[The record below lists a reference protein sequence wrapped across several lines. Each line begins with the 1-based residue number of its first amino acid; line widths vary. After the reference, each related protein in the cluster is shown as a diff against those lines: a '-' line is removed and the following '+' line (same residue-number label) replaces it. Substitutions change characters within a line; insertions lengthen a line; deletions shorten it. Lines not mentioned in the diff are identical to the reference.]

1 MDIPNGVRP
10 AFLSKEGYERKRFRL
25 IEAHVGRCRSQG
37 SRAIHSMAEPLVL
50 ARRRGA
56 PMDKHSIAEEAIDD
70 VIEYEHGIRPN
81 FGQFAQQLLQ
91 VFFVG
96 LTIGMQRN
104 VVPALAESE
113 FGVPPGS
120 FSLLMAFVVSF
131 GFVKGAMNFVSGR
144 LSEKI
149 GRRKVLLAGWI
160 VALPIPFIFLY
171 APSWSWIVGANVLLG
186 INQGFAWSMTVTSK
200 LDIVR
205 PEQRGVATGFNEFA
219 GYGGVALAGLITGYL
234 ASDFDPRMSLF
245 VFGLLVILLALC
257 LALLFSRETVGWA
270 RAESAA
276 HAAGTHAGP
285 RPRFPENLSEHPS
298 TREVFVFVSFRHR
311 TFAALS
317 QAGCVEKFV
326 DALVW
331 GFFPVYLR
339 ARGVSLVD
347 IGWIV
352 GVYGFVWGG
361 SQLWTGPLSDTVG
374 RKWLIVIG
382 MWICAVG
389 VATTLFVDGVTAWTM
404 TAAMTGLGMALL
416 YPTLIAAVGDISHPS
431 WRGSSLGVYRF
442 WRDAGYGIGALLLG
456 VIADRFGALEAGFW
470 LTAVA
475 IGLSGLWV
483 ALAMD
488 ETLARINPQS

>member
-1 MDIPNGVRP
+1 MRTDRNSV
-10 AFLSKEGYERKRFRL
+10 ADE
-25 IEAHVGRCRSQG
+25 
-37 SRAIHSMAEPLVL
+37 
-50 ARRRGA
+50 
-56 PMDKHSIAEEAIDD
+56 
-70 VIEYEHGIRPN
+70 VIGEVTEYVHGIRPN
-81 FGQFAQQLLQ
+81 LGQFAQQLLQ

-113 FGVPPGS
+113 FGMPAGS
-120 FSLLMAFVVSF
+120 FALLMAFVVSF

-144 LSEKI
+144 VSEKV
-149 GRRKVLLAGWI
+149 GRRKVLIWGWL

-171 APSWSWIVGANVLLG
+171 APSWNWIVAANVLLG

-219 GYGGVALAGLITGYL
+219 GYGGVALAGLITGFL
-234 ASDFDPRMSLF
+234 ASAFDPRMSLF
-245 VFGLLVILLALC
+245 VFGLSVILLALVS
-257 LALLFSRETVGWA
+257 ALLFSRETVHWA

-276 HAAGTHAGP
+276 HKAGTHVGP
-285 RPRFPENLSEHPS
+285 RPRFPKNVSEHPS
-298 TREVFVFVSFRHR
+298 TKEIFALVTYRHK

-331 GFFPVYLR
+331 VFFPVYLH
-339 ARGVSLVD
+339 AKGVSLVD

-361 SQLWTGPLSDTVG
+361 SQLWTGPLSDAIG
-374 RKWLIVIG
+374 RKWPIVIG
-382 MWICAVG
+382 MWTCAIGV
-389 VATTLFVDGVTAWTM
+389 VATLYVDGMTGWSM
-404 TAAMTGLGMALL
+404 TAAVTGVGMALL
-416 YPTLIAAVGDISHPS
+416 YPTLIAAIGDISHPD

-442 WRDAGYGIGALLLG
+442 WRDIGYGIGALSLG
-456 VIADRFGALEAGFW
+456 VIADAYGALEAGFW
-470 LTAVA
+470 FTAIAMAV
-475 IGLSGLWV
+475 SGLWV
-483 ALAMD
+483 AIAMD
-488 ETLARINPQS
+488 ETLARINPDEDS

>member
-1 MDIPNGVRP
+1 MNQDRYSV
-10 AFLSKEGYERKRFRL
+10 A
-25 IEAHVGRCRSQG
+25 
-37 SRAIHSMAEPLVL
+37 
-50 ARRRGA
+50 
-56 PMDKHSIAEEAIDD
+56 DEAIED
-70 VIEYEHGIRPN
+70 VVEYVHGIRPN
-81 FGQFAQQLLQ
+81 LGQFAQQLLQ

-120 FSLLMAFVVSF
+120 FTLLMAFVVSF

-144 LSEKI
+144 VSEKA
-149 GRRKVLLAGWI
+149 GRRKVLIWGWL

-171 APSWSWIVGANVLLG
+171 APSWNWIVAANVLLG

-234 ASDFDPRMSLF
+234 ASDFDPRWSLF
-245 VFGLLVILLALC
+245 VFGLSVILLALVS
-257 LALLFSRETVGWA
+257 ALLFSRETVHWA

-276 HAAGTHAGP
+276 HKAGTHDGP
-285 RPRFPENLSEHPS
+285 RPRFPSNVSEHPS
-298 TREVFVFVSFRHR
+298 TKEIFTLVSFRHR
-311 TFAALS
+311 TFMALS

-331 GFFPVYLR
+331 GFFPVYLHS
-339 ARGVSLVD
+339 RGLSLID

-361 SQLWTGPLSDTVG
+361 SQLWTGPLSDAIG
-374 RKWLIVIG
+374 RKWPIVIG
-382 MWICAVG
+382 MWTCAAG
-389 VATTLFVDGVTAWTM
+389 IVATLFVNGLPAWSLAAAITGV
-404 TAAMTGLGMALL
+404 GMALL
-416 YPTLIAAVGDISHPS
+416 YPTLIAAIGDISHPN

-442 WRDAGYGIGALLLG
+442 WRDLGYGIGALALG
-456 VIADRFGALEAGFW
+456 VIADAFDALEAGFW
-470 LTAVA
+470 FTGVA
-475 IGLSGLWV
+475 MVLSGLWV
-483 ALAMD
+483 AVAMD
-488 ETLARINPQS
+488 ETHARINPLIDD